1 MVGVLLANRTGH
13 TRVSYQLLGEDRYIL
28 EARSV
33 HDISCWDT
41 RLPVRHVGMRD
52 LFNLCRPPHYS
63 VLVHIL
69 ITPSTTTTAFSL
81 PASHRFYRLLPRRS
95 GSSLEDWRSG
105 ETECMGTLTAGS
117 APAERWS
124 YQDPPGHRSRTLAA
138 TGKIA

>member
-1 MVGVLLANRTGH
+1 MVGVLLSNRTGH

-63 VLVHIL
+63 VLVHML
-69 ITPSTTTTAFSL
+69 ITPSTTATAFSL
-81 PASHRFYRLLPRRS
+81 RTSKPSFPSAATSTIRLLPGRLAVRGNGMHGDSDRRQCS
-95 GSSLEDWRSG
+95 
-105 ETECMGTLTAGS
+105 C
-117 APAERWS
+117 
-124 YQDPPGHRSRTLAA
+124 
-138 TGKIA
+138 